1 MIHIPKVMAHVFT
14 CLIVILV
21 STANAQ
27 SAFKNFGS
35 IQMHSNASIGFHT
48 DLVNDG
54 DFENNEGLVG
64 FYSDSDVRI
73 VSGTNRPVFN
83 NVEIDAIND
92 LNLETS
98 LGITN
103 ELEFI
108 NGRVNTPK
116 TNTTISLDFI
126 NHNLY
131 AGEDDDRYTDGYASV
146 LGNNEFVFPIG
157 DDDRLRPMIT
167 PAQSTET
174 LFNGAYFF
182 ENPNSPTTF
191 SNNFNTD
198 DKEVVLK
205 NISNNEYWDLDGAAE
220 TTVTLTWDTYSNI
233 ENISPLLQFLRVV
246 GWSKAENR
254 WINLGGVDIQGDLT
268 EGRITSLNFIP
279 DNYEVITI
287 GSIFSDIELGG
298 SDNYLISP
306 NDDGA
311 NDALVFDGLELYE
324 QNELIV
330 FNRWGNVVFKKKNYE
345 NNWSALSNGRATIKE
360 GDKLPTGTYFYTLK
374 FGNQDLDRSKKGWVY
389 ISY

>member
-1 MIHIPKVMAHVFT
+1 MIHIPKVMASVFT
-14 CLIVILV
+14 CLAVLV

-64 FYSDSDVRI
+64 FYSDSDVRT

-108 NGRVNTPK
+108 NGRVNTPR

-157 DDDRLRPMIT
+157 DDDRLRSMIT

-182 ENPNSPTTF
+182 ENPNTPTTF

-287 GSIFSDIELGG
+287 GSVFSDIELGG

-306 NDDGA
+306 NADGA

-324 QNELIV
+324 QNELIL
-330 FNRWGNVVFKKKNYE
+330 FNRWGTVVFKKKNYE
-345 NNWSALSNGRATIKE
+345 NNWSAISNGRATIKE

-374 FGNQDLDRSKKGWVY
+374 FGNQDLDRTKKGWVY
-389 ISY
+389 INY